1 MDISQLKPPTPG
13 GANEDDGAQ
22 AQEAAAKR
30 AQEEQMKRDL
40 LSTVLES
47 DARERLSR
55 IALVNPQ
62 LSNQIEGVLLR
73 MAQSGQLRGRVTE
86 AQLIGLLDQADAAQ
100 GKSTTKKST
109 VVFQRRKG
117 LDDDDWDI

>member
-47 DARERLSR
+47 DARERCKYWR
-55 IALVNPQ
+55 FVC
-62 LSNQIEGVLLR
+62 IE
-73 MAQSGQLRGRVTE
+73 T
-86 AQLIGLLDQADAAQ
+86 
-100 GKSTTKKST
+100 
-109 VVFQRRKG
+109 
-117 LDDDDWDI
+117 